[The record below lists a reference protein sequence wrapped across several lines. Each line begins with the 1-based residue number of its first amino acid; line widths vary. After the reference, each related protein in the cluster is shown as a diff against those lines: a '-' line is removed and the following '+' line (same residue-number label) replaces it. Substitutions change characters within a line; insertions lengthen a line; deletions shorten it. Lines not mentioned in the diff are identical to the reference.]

1 MLSFINITVATPVSM
16 AKRVLIFLLC
26 VFAFWTASRAHAS
39 ESISIEGFWKGEK
52 RTLVSVR
59 KVVESYEPDVIQ
71 ESYHRMED
79 KTDVDIR
86 KPWFL

>member
-1 MLSFINITVATPVSM
+1 MVG
-16 AKRVLIFLLC
+16 C
-26 VFAFWTASRAHAS
+26 GAFSLYYILMS
-39 ESISIEGFWKGEK
+39 
-52 RTLVSVR
+52 LVSVR

>member
-1 MLSFINITVATPVSM
+1 
-16 AKRVLIFLLC
+16 
-26 VFAFWTASRAHAS
+26 
-39 ESISIEGFWKGEK
+39 
-52 RTLVSVR
+52 VSVR

>member
-1 MLSFINITVATPVSM
+1 MRIRKN
-16 AKRVLIFLLC
+16 AKDLTANEKKELIK
-26 VFAFWTASRAHAS
+26 AFKA
-39 ESISIEGFWKGEK
+39 
-52 RTLVSVR
+52 LVSVR